1 MANLSFEFDNRQMGY
16 QKTGTG
22 PAVILLHGF
31 GEDHRIFNST
41 VTALEKN
48 YTVYTPDLPGTGMSA
63 INTDTYPSNFSIEYL
78 ADSAAALIK
87 HEKIENC
94 TALGHSMGGYTT
106 MALAF
111 KYPQYLKGFGLL
123 HSTALPD
130 TPLKIEN
137 RLRGISFIEKFGAT
151 TFLETTVPNLFGTH
165 TKETNPGIVLD
176 FIQALPQFSNE
187 ALIAYYHAMMA
198 RPNLTDVLATTTVPV
213 LFVLGDQDIAVALE
227 DTLPQTKMPNSA
239 YLYVLENCGH
249 MGMLEHP
256 VIFNKAVL
264 DFLDKVNA

>member
-1 MANLSFEFDNRQMGY
+1 MATYFFEFDNRQMGY

-31 GEDHRIFNST
+31 GEDHSIFNST
-41 VTALEKN
+41 VIALEKN
-48 YTVYTPDLPGTGMSA
+48 YTVYTPDLPGTGIS
-63 INTDTYPSNFSIEYL
+63 IIPSNAFPLHFSIEYL
-78 ADSAAALIK
+78 ADSVAALIEQ
-87 HEKIENC
+87 EKIESC
-94 TALGHSMGGYTT
+94 VLLGHSMGGYTT
-106 MALAF
+106 MAFAK
-111 KYPQYLKGFGLL
+111 KYPSLLKAFGLL

-137 RLRGISFIEKFGAT
+137 RLRGISIIEKMGAAC
-151 TFLETTVPNLFGTH
+151 FLETTVANLFGGH
-165 TKETNPGIVLD
+165 TKETNQDIVAD
-176 FIQALPQFSNE
+176 FINTLPHFSNE

-198 RPNLTDVLATTTVPV
+198 RPNLTDVLASTNVPV

-227 DTLPQTKMPNSA
+227 DTLPQTKMPNTA

-249 MGMLEHP
+249 MGMLEYP
-256 VIFNKAVL
+256 SIFNNAVL

>member
-94 TALGHSMGGYTT
+94 TALGHSMGGYAT

-213 LFVLGDQDIAVALE
+213 LFVLGDQDTAVALE

>member
-1 MANLSFEFDNRQMGY
+1 MATYFFEFDNRQMGY

-48 YTVYTPDLPGTGMSA
+48 YTVYTPDIPGTGMSS
-63 INTDTYPSNFSIEYL
+63 IQSNTFPSNFSIEYL
-78 ADSAAALIK
+78 ADSIAALLD
-87 HEKIENC
+87 HEKINNA
-94 TALGHSMGGYTT
+94 TVLGHSMGGYTT
-106 MALAF
+106 IALANI
-111 KYPQYLKGFGLL
+111 YPKHLKAFGLL

-137 RLRGISFIEKFGAT
+137 RLRGISFIEKMGAT
-151 TFLETTVPNLFGTH
+151 TFLETTVPNLFGPH

-176 FIQALPQFSNE
+176 FIQALPLFSNE

-198 RPNLTDVLATTTVPV
+198 RPNLTDVLTSTNVPV

-227 DTLPQTKMPNSA
+227 DTLPQTKMPNTA

-256 VIFNKAVL
+256 ILFNNAVL

>member
-78 ADSAAALIK
+78 ADSVAALIK

-94 TALGHSMGGYTT
+94 TALGHSMGGYAT

-176 FIQALPQFSNE
+176 FIQALPPFSNE

>member
-94 TALGHSMGGYTT
+94 TALGHSMGGYAT

-198 RPNLTDVLATTTVPV
+198 RPNLTDLLATTTVPV